1 MISAP
6 APVVK
11 IRLMDDFALVPSS
24 KGDGCYHV
32 SIEDGAAIHCTC
44 PDHRRRS
51 RTCKHMDAV
60 DAILVGARPCVGAD
74 LYTSELT
81 PKTSKARKA
90 DPKPAAAPKAAAPVV
105 GALAKVAA
113 EVELLRSQMTP
124 ASVAALDDEE
134 RADAM
139 ADALGDEAR
148 DEATDAD
155 WDASYYYW

>member
-11 IRLMDDFALVPSS
+11 IRVMDDYALVPSS
-24 KGDGCYHV
+24 RGTGCYHV
-32 SIEDGAAIHCTC
+32 AFEDGVSVHCSC

-51 RTCKHMDAV
+51 RACKHMEAV
-60 DAILVGARPCVGAD
+60 DAILCGARPCVGAD
-74 LYTSELT
+74 LYACELT
-81 PKTSKARKA
+81 PKTASKARKA
-90 DPKPAAAPKAAAPVV
+90 DPKTSKPAPVM

-113 EVELLRSQMTP
+113 EVELLRSEMTP
-124 ASVAALDDEE
+124 AAAAALDDEE
-134 RADAM
+134 RADAL

>member
-11 IRLMDDFALVPSS
+11 IRLMDDYALVPSS
-24 KGDGCYHV
+24 RGTGCYRV
-32 SIEDGAAIHCTC
+32 AFEDGVAVHCSC
-44 PDHRRRS
+44 PDHARRW
-51 RTCKHMDAV
+51 RTCKHMEAV

-74 LYTSELT
+74 LYVSELL
-81 PKTSKARKA
+81 PKTASKSSKKA
-90 DPKPAAAPKAAAPVV
+90 DPKTASKAAPVV
-105 GALAKVAA
+105 GALAKVAR
-113 EVELLRSQMTP
+113 EVELLRSEMTP
-124 ASVAALDDEE
+124 ATLAALDDEE
-134 RADAM
+134 RADAL